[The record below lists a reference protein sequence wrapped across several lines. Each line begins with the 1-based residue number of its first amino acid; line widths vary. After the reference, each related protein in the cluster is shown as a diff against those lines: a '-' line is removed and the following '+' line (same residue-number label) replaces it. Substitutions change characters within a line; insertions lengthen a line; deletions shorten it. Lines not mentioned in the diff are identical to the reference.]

1 MARII
6 VYIIVAVVALVLLW
20 TLLAAFLHTLIFGF
34 WIVLAVLLA
43 FGMFRLG
50 RRSGRGARE

>member
-6 VYIIVAVVALVLLW
+6 VYIVLAVVGLVLLW
-20 TLLAAFLHTLIFGF
+20 TLLAAFLHTLMIGF
-34 WIVLAVLLA
+34 WVVLVGLLVL
-43 FGMFRLG
+43 GMFRLG